1 MSLNSSVL
9 TLASLFHASLKIRT
23 FTCGH
28 AKNIETQGYTHKMD
42 LKLVSRTLILAI
54 VSGSFALTAMAQWQW
69 LDKDGRKV
77 FSDRAPPGD
86 IQEKNILK
94 RPGGINQA
102 AAAPASDGVTT
113 APPPAPASK
122 ASAPRLS
129 GKDAQLEAR
138 KKQAEEEEEA
148 KKKVEEEKMAKARAD
163 NCERAKRGL
172 ANVQSGV
179 RLSVTNAKGE
189 REFMDDN
196 ARAAETKRLQAIS
209 ESDCKK

>member
-1 MSLNSSVL
+1 
-9 TLASLFHASLKIRT
+9 
-23 FTCGH
+23 
-28 AKNIETQGYTHKMD
+28 MD

-54 VSGSFALTAMAQWQW
+54 VSGSFALTATAQWQW
-69 LDKDGRKV
+69 MDKDGRKV

-102 AAAPASDGVTT
+102 AAAPASDGVTA
-113 APPPAPASK
+113 APSLAASLPASK
-122 ASAPRLS
+122 ASAPRLT

-172 ANVQSGV
+172 VSVQSGV
-179 RLSVTNAKGE
+179 RISVTNAKGE

-196 ARAAETKRLQAIS
+196 ARAAEAKRLQAIS